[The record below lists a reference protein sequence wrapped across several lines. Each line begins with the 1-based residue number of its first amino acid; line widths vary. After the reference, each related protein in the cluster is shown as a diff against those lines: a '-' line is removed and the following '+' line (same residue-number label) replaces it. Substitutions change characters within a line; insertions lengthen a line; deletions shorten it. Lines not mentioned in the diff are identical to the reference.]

1 MDSAPQVPSPP
12 PPSALAFVHGALQ
25 RTVLESGQARLAWES
40 GQSARVDQAGRKVMG
55 RSQFHRAPFLTMLS
69 VPPIVFKVGVT
80 QQAQAI

>member
-40 GQSARVDQAGRKVMG
+40 GQSARVDQAGSESNGEK
-55 RSQFHRAPFLTMLS
+55 P
-69 VPPIVFKVGVT
+69 VPPCPILDY
-80 QQAQAI
+80 AQCPSHCL